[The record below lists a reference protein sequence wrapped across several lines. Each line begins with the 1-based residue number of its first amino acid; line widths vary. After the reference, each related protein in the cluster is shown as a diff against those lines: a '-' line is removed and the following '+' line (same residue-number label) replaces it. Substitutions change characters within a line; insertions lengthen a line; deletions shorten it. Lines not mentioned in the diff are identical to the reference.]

1 MKDLVG
7 LSWIGI
13 LGLLFVV
20 AIVALLFSTYNR
32 IIVLSNQAD
41 NAWSQIDVQLK
52 KRADLVPNLVE
63 TVKGYMQHEQKAIE
77 MVTQARERM
86 LGAGD
91 VKERMDAGNALAGA
105 LKTIFALAENYPALR
120 ASENFKLLQ
129 EQLDGIESKIAY
141 ARQFY
146 NDSVLSYNNAISTIP
161 GRWFAG
167 MMGRTTQRPY
177 LEIPEAER
185 APVKVTF

>member
-1 MKDLVG
+1 M
-7 LSWIGI
+7 
-13 LGLLFVV
+13 LG
-20 AIVALLFSTYNR
+20 VALLGIIGVLIVLVFALTLFYYYNQIR
-32 IIVLSNQAD
+32 VLSNRID

-52 KRADLVPNLVE
+52 KRTDLVPNLVE